1 LRKLILAS
9 LAVAGISVAGRG
21 GDFQVLFEGHGDISS
36 YIYFK
41 QDSKYFIDTEL
52 NGAVETFGYRK
63 FYLTVDLFKETFMGR
78 KYNSNMVFDPTRA
91 HWSFGLTGRVEFERY
106 VLEAQL
112 HHDCSHDIDR
122 FDYNSVYWNS
132 PRIGF
137 GSIEY
142 LPKYRYHQPQPS
154 SDKSI
159 WENKLDYYVLAGFYA
174 PRGINFQKNHDYEF
188 TLNTNFRWRILRR
201 GRIGGDIEFDNLWVL
216 NSDRET
222 KILRRIKRQ
231 HRLSFNT
238 TIYGDKGALVI
249 FLRFW
254 PYDDQSIR
262 SRREHKLAFGMHL
275 GF

>member
-1 LRKLILAS
+1 LRRFILTS

-21 GDFQVLFEGHGDISS
+21 GDFRVLFEGHGDIAS

-41 QDSKYFIDTEL
+41 QDSRYFIDTEL
-52 NGAVETFGYRK
+52 NGAVEAFAYKR
-63 FYLTVDLFKETFMGR
+63 FYLNVDIFKETFMGR

-91 HWSFGLTGRVEFERY
+91 HWSFGLTGRIELERY
-106 VLEAQL
+106 FFEAQM
-112 HHDCSHDIDR
+112 HHDCAHDIDR

-132 PRIGF
+132 PRLGF
-137 GSIEY
+137 GTIEY
-142 LPKYRYHQPQPS
+142 LSKYKYHQPES
-154 SDKSI
+154 AEGNSV
-159 WENKLDYYVLAGFYA
+159 WENKLDYYFLAGFYA

-188 TLNTNFRWRILRR
+188 TLNTNFRYRLVRH

-216 NSDRET
+216 NSDHQ
-222 KILRRIKRQ
+222 IKRK

-262 SRREHKLAFGMHL
+262 SHREHKFAFGLHV